1 MNTKGYKAF
10 SHGMICRKGEPNEK
24 QYAEHTTYEEQG
36 GKICNEGMMHFCA
49 NPLDC
54 LDYYPLIDDDGNF
67 VEIAEVEALDE
78 PVTDDN
84 RKYATKK
91 LHIGAKIDIKA
102 LGSILAQV
110 IRESAERETKDVING
125 GDDAKQVGGNYA
137 NQVGG
142 NYAKQVGG
150 YAANQVGGND
160 AKQVGG
166 DDAKQVG
173 GNYANQVGGYA
184 AKQVGGN
191 YAKQVGGYAANQQAG
206 ENSVLVAAENSRFK
220 AGLHSVVLHYWY
232 DDDGNIDGF
241 KAVQVDGVKIKADT
255 WYELKD
261 GEFAECESSN

>member
-142 NYAKQVGG
+142 
-150 YAANQVGGND
+150 
-160 AKQVGG
+160 
-166 DDAKQVG
+166 
-173 GNYANQVGGYA
+173 YA